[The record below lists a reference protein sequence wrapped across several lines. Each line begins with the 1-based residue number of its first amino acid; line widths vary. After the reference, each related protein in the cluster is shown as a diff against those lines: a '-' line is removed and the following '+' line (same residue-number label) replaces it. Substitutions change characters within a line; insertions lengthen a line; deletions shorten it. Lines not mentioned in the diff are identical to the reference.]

1 MLWLWQALMGSW
13 FGVVFVCICM
23 VFVMDLQLKYLT
35 FTLHVICC
43 HVHSLQ
49 PRQQAFTETVN
60 LLHGRENRQND
71 QRLMYLNH
79 RMLKLIFVTSSIAV
93 SVMVLCCLHL
103 DWCNTTVC
111 CLPGG
116 SSSSSRASDGSKCRR
131 QHSIGGWLYM
141 MHVHCYL
148 YHRGGL

>member
-1 MLWLWQALMGSW
+1 MRLCLY
-13 FGVVFVCICM
+13 VCMDVC
-23 VFVMDLQLKYLT
+23 MDLQLKCMT
-35 FTLHVICC
+35 FMLHVVCLPHC
-43 HVHSLQ
+43 HMRSLQ
-49 PRQQAFTETVN
+49 QRRQAFTKTVN
-60 LLHGRENRQND
+60 LREHRQND
-71 QRLMYLNH
+71 QRLMYLNCG
-79 RMLKLIFVTSSIAV
+79 MLKLMFVTSSIAV

-116 SSSSSRASDGSKCRR
+116 ASSCSRASDSSKCRC